1 MDQIKL
7 SFNGVP
13 LQSLQLLDGL
23 MILSIT
29 AFRIMTFSSM
39 MLSITACCSMV
50 TLGITFGI
58 LTKK

>member
-7 SFNGVP
+7 SFNGMP

-23 MILSIT
+23 TILSIT
-29 AFRIMTFSSM
+29 AIRIMTFSSM
-39 MLSITACCSMV
+39 MLSITACSIV